1 MNFIDFYGK
10 LIKEESF
17 KHRDL
22 FMPWYTK
29 KIRKTFTHKGFAVLY
44 HGRAYIFSLFLL
56 LSSCMLQASSN
67 KNTVGDNKPDVWL
80 TIFVHGIISIKPYTT
95 VTNFVR
101 FLTDNVSDSPYGT
114 TVAIMR
120 DDPFF
125 FQNQAIQSLGLQPID
140 LLQHTIGGAASLMA
154 RLYEKNNAINAAT
167 LTKNYYYT
175 YGWSGLLSRQARYKD
190 AKLFIN
196 ALEHEVAKFRAQ
208 GFNPKIRLI
217 GYSHGGTLI
226 LKLALVKIKE
236 QLTLNFSIDEVFFF
250 GTPIQYD
257 TDYLISDPVFK
268 KVYNIFSRS
277 DRVQRLDFF
286 SSGQFFSDQIVRP
299 HCNFECLPEKLTQLE
314 IRVIRKRSEK
324 YKPLSSADE
333 CEPLLFD
340 GTRCAKNIRNVSPG
354 HTELWFF
361 GWTPLN
367 YRKSFPL
374 YPLPI
379 VSFLPFIINSIKP
392 FENCIIPEKPAVITI
407 DPRRNS
413 MILSTNNYGCKQ
425 NKLLPFIGV
434 STLIALQNEALQYK
448 PNCQFFNWNVFNK
461 HIEKAYEKAQAA
473 LKEKY
478 YKQQA
483 KNPL

>member
-1 MNFIDFYGK
+1 
-10 LIKEESF
+10 
-17 KHRDL
+17 
-22 FMPWYTK
+22 MPWYTK

-44 HGRAYIFSLFLL
+44 YSRTCIFSLFLL
-56 LSSCMLQASSN
+56 LNFCTLSAKHK
-67 KNTVGDNKPDVWL
+67 KNGAVETKPEVWL

-101 FLTDNVSDSPYGT
+101 FLTDNVCDSPYGT
-114 TVAIMR
+114 TVAMMR
-120 DDPFF
+120 EDPFF
-125 FQNQAIQSLGLQPID
+125 FQNQTIQEVGLQPID
-140 LLQHTIGGAASLMA
+140 MKEHRIGGAAPLMA
-154 RLYEKNNAINAAT
+154 RLYEKTNALNAVT
-167 LTKNYYYT
+167 STTNYYYT
-175 YGWSGLLSRQARYKD
+175 YGWSGLLSRLARYKD
-190 AKLFIN
+190 AQLFIN
-196 ALEHEVAKFRAQ
+196 ALEDEVAKFRAR

-236 QLTLNFSIDEVFFF
+236 QLSLNFAIDEAFFF

-277 DRVQRLDFF
+277 DRVQKLDFF
-286 SSGQFFSDQIVRP
+286 SSGQFFSDQIIRP
-299 HCNFECLPEKLTQLE
+299 HCNFECLPEKLTQIE

-324 YKPLSSADE
+324 CKPLNPSDE
-333 CEPLLFD
+333 CTPLVFD
-340 GTRCAKNIRNVSPG
+340 GVRCTKNIRNVSPG

-392 FENCIIPEKPAVITI
+392 YEKWIIPEKPAVITI
-407 DPRRNS
+407 DPRRNY
-413 MILSTNNYGCKQ
+413 MIFSINNYGCKQ
-425 NKLLPFIGV
+425 NKQLPFVGV
-434 STLIALQNEALQYK
+434 TTLIALQNEALRYQ
-448 PNCQFFNWNVFNK
+448 PNYCAFNWNIFNK
-461 HIEKAYEKAQAA
+461 HIQKAHERAQKV

-478 YKQQA
+478 CK
-483 KNPL
+483 